1 MQALSHPLDS
11 TQLHPYEALPYA
23 WGDATIRANIT
34 CNEKPVLVALNL
46 FDAFKSLRVLY
57 EPQFVWVDA
66 ICIDQRNALEKT
78 CQILLMVKIYSPARS
93 VVFWVGDCHLV
104 QAKEALMSVKL
115 IANQLSRVK
124 EETEFKDIR
133 WKDYHV
139 LRITSE
145 YSCASTRDLLLQLY
159 AR

>member
-46 FDAFKSLRVLY
+46 FDAFKRLRVLC
-57 EPQFVWVDA
+57 EPQFVWADT

-93 VVFWVGDCHLV
+93 VIVWVGDCRLV
-104 QAKEALMSVKL
+104 QAKEALMLVEL
-115 IANQLSRVK
+115 TANQLSRVK
-124 EETEFKDIR
+124 EEIGSKDIR
-133 WKDYHV
+133 WEDYYA
-139 LRITSE
+139 LRIPSE
-145 YSCASTRDLLLQLY
+145 YTCASTRDLSKLLY